1 MQLLNTQFYSRM
13 AIATV
18 CAMSIGLTACSKPA
32 DKTTTTGDNNATGMA
47 GQKIRIAT
55 EGAYKPFNY
64 INADGSLGGYDV
76 DVAKAVCAELKA
88 DCQIV
93 AQDWDGILPGL
104 MAKKYDAVLAG
115 MSITPERSAQVDF
128 TQPYFKNTMVW
139 VAPKNGKFNP
149 QAVNGLKLGGQR
161 STTLGQYL
169 QDKLSKNNEIK
180 LYDNY
185 DNAYIDLKSGRIDAI
200 LSEKVT
206 ATEWL
211 KQNNDKYAIVGNE
224 MDNHDNIAIAVRKGD
239 ALKGEFDKAL
249 TALQNNGE
257 LAKLQKQH
265 FGQ

>member
-1 MQLLNTQFYSRM
+1 MPES
-13 AIATV
+13 
-18 CAMSIGLTACSKPA
+18 
-32 DKTTTTGDNNATGMA
+32 
-47 GQKIRIAT
+47 
-55 EGAYKPFNY
+55 
-64 INADGSLGGYDV
+64 
-76 DVAKAVCAELKA
+76 AELLKCSFCGKSQKQVRKLIA
-88 DCQIV
+88 
-93 AQDWDGILPGL
+93 GPG
-104 MAKKYDAVLAG
+104 
-115 MSITPERSAQVDF
+115 
-128 TQPYFKNTMVW
+128 
-139 VAPKNGKFNP
+139 
-149 QAVNGLKLGGQR
+149 
-161 STTLGQYL
+161 GQYL